1 MRSERRQRVRSVSL
15 VPQSTLPSEG
25 GDQTVDR
32 TASVAA
38 SRGLRNASTLV
49 PMLTVL
55 TAGTVVAFLYF
66 ARDVIIPITL
76 GILLSFLLAP
86 AVRWVRRLRA
96 GRVPA
101 VMLTVLAAF
110 LAIFGFAA
118 VVVHETTTLAQ
129 ELPEY
134 GYNLETKVRSLPGS
148 MPGNGA
154 FHRVAGMFRD
164 LRNELTKSQTDS
176 SASPNR
182 QPLSA
187 SSGEP
192 AKPVPVEIRQPELQP
207 LQLVES
213 IIEPLLQP
221 LAMAGLVVVFA
232 IMILLER
239 RICGIA
245 CFASRVAICTELPS
259 RWTTR
264 RRGSAAICFG
274 NSSSMLAA
282 ACRSALVW

>member
-1 MRSERRQRVRSVSL
+1 M
-15 VPQSTLPSEG
+15 PQSTLPTEGG
-25 GDQTVDR
+25 GDQTVDK
-32 TASVAA
+32 TASAVA
-38 SRGLRNASTLV
+38 SRGLRNASALV
-49 PMLTVL
+49 PTLTVM
-55 TAGTVVAFLYF
+55 TAGAVVAFLYF

-86 AVRWVRRLRA
+86 GVRWLRRLRI

-101 VMLTVLAAF
+101 VMLTVMAAF

-118 VVVHETTTLAQ
+118 IVVHETTTLAQ
-129 ELPEY
+129 DLPEY
-134 GYNLETKVRSLPGS
+134 RYNLETKIHSLPGS
-148 MPGNGA
+148 MPGNGV
-154 FHRVAGMFRD
+154 FHRLVGMFHD
-164 LRNELTKSQTDS
+164 LRNELTKSDTVGPAPANTYS
-176 SASPNR
+176 
-182 QPLSA
+182 LGA
-187 SSGEP
+187 SSGQP

-207 LQLVES
+207 LQLLES

-221 LAMAGLVVVFA
+221 LAMAGLVIVFA

-264 RRGSAAICFG
+264 RRGSAATCFD

-282 ACRSALVW
+282 ACRSALVWL